1 MATDEFGGVAVDDE
15 PKPKIDQFG
24 GIAIDDTPVPSPPI
38 SGHETFLPNLVSDD
52 AKPFVNSTTTGGIMK
67 AFGHEFGQAFGAEQ
81 LGLSPEGTKWL
92 SKIGI
97 FAPEGQ
103 EKYQNPFQAFN
114 EGVLVN
120 TAAFLDGAIRTAS
133 GVFRGGQA
141 ATMEALG
148 GSQFG
153 RDIAAIPEAFM
164 GTPHAL
170 GEIKMR
176 SGLPKDRPV
185 GAPLQDLSPNPIQRI
200 DVFHGSPYSF
210 DAFSTKHIGA
220 GEGAQSYGHGLY
232 FTDEPKVAEGYA
244 ERLGKG
250 EGNVYQVKVNVDPT
264 RMLDL
269 DIPLNQ
275 QAPFV
280 QSAVKQAMGIDY
292 YGNFDEAKSDRM
304 WSEFKGANAKTAIRQ
319 GFIATSDEAVT
330 QRLSDAGIPGSKYL
344 DQRSRGA
351 GEGTRNYVVFNENDI
366 QITHKNGEPIP
377 TPQDKIAQA
386 KDLGVI
392 GPDKPMLADMKDKPA
407 AEAVDALKPKQ
418 DGAPEVQPPTDGGW
432 RDRFE
437 HFVGKLTQ
445 PEEIRQLIRDSADE
459 NNNFPGARAPAEP
472 LSLNEAQNLADAAG
486 MDIGEVDRAKLGRQ
500 FNEAHVDRAMQVMIQ
515 ATRNVKDMARSVIED
530 ASEENLIKFQEHLL
544 RRDMAVEEIVGIRST
559 WGRIGNTLN
568 KYVTEVKDGKALD
581 SFIKETCPL

>member
-1 MATDEFGGVAVDDE
+1 MATDEFGGIAIDE
-15 PKPKIDQFG
+15 PKPQTDQFG
-24 GIAIDDTPVPSPPI
+24 GIAIGDAPTPSPPI

-67 AFGHEFGQAFGAEQ
+67 AFGHEFGQAFGSEQ

-120 TAAFLDGAIRTAS
+120 TAAFLDGAIRAA
-133 GVFRGGQA
+133 GGIFRGGQA

-148 GSQFG
+148 GGQFG
-153 RDIAAIPEAFM
+153 REIAALPEAFM
-164 GTPHAL
+164 GSPGSL
-170 GEIKMR
+170 GKVEMR
-176 SGLPKDRPV
+176 PGLPPV
-185 GAPLQDLSPNPIQRI
+185 SSPNLEAGFHGTPTGELKPNGPYFFSPHEDVAKNYSLASEDQTLAAMRGEKVDLSGNN
-200 DVFHGSPYSF
+200 
-210 DAFSTKHIGA
+210 
-220 GEGAQSYGHGLY
+220 
-232 FTDEPKVAEGYA
+232 PKVIAAGLKMERPFEADVNDLENAGHVRDPGWLRDNGYDSA
-244 ERLGKG
+244 ILRDKDDPKG
-250 EGNVYQVKVNVDPT
+250 TE
-264 RMLDL
+264 
-269 DIPLNQ
+269 
-275 QAPFV
+275 FV
-280 QSAVKQAMGIDY
+280 V
-292 YGNFDEAKSDRM
+292 
-304 WSEFKGANAKTAIRQ
+304 
-319 GFIATSDEAVT
+319 
-330 QRLSDAGIPGSKYL
+330 L
-344 DQRSRGA
+344 DQSQIITKPA
-351 GEGTRNYVVFNENDI
+351 IDI
-366 QITHKNGEPIP
+366 G
-377 TPQDKIAQA
+377 QA

-392 GPDKPMLADMKDKPA
+392 GEDKPRLADLSDKPVS
-407 AEAVDALKPKQ
+407 EVVDTLRPKQ
-418 DGAPEVQPPTDGGW
+418 DGAPEATPAQDGGW
-432 RDRFE
+432 RDRFD
-437 HFVGKLTQ
+437 HYVGKLTQ

-472 LSLNEAQNLADAAG
+472 LSLSEAQNLADAAG
-486 MDIGEVDRAKLGRQ
+486 MDLGEVDRAKLGKQ

-515 ATRNVKDMARSVIED
+515 STRNVKDAARDVISD